1 MRDGHACLPG
11 LGTFVTEEVPAQFSE
26 KGFTINPPY
35 LKIEFRT
42 DMPQELG
49 LVDFYC
55 KANEES
61 SNVAREVIIDYI
73 ASLGKQLY
81 QLKNLD
87 FPGLGRLRAA
97 RGGAVI
103 FVPDEDLSIFPQY
116 DCLEPVSLRFRP
128 EPVMGLASDD
138 LPAEDVPIEETP
150 AEEVLADDVA
160 AEETPTT
167 VEAEETI
174 EEAPSAAEESVE
186 ESAGPAVEESAEAIE
201 ESPSA
206 AEEMAEAIDKT
217 PVAEEAPSAEDTEM
231 EAIAPAEPATE
242 ESAEESAESAA
253 EEMAEAIDKTPVA
266 EEATS
271 AEDIEMEA
279 IAPAEPAVEESAE
292 TIEESPSATEESVGE
307 SAEPAVEETSE
318 ASAAETAESP
328 SADTDETAETPSN
341 PAKTF
346 WIGVLVLVI
355 LAALFF
361 AAVAIIGR
369 TYPDLIDPYLYTP
382 SELKILRAKL

>member
-11 LGTFVTEEVPAQFSE
+11 LGTFVTEEAPAQFSE

-42 DMPQELG
+42 DMPQDQG

-55 KANEES
+55 KANRES

-73 ASLGKQLY
+73 AALGKQLY

-97 RGGAVI
+97 RAGAVI

-128 EPVMGLASDD
+128 EPVMGFA
-138 LPAEDVPIEETP
+138 PEDVPAEEVPVEETPVEEISAEETP
-150 AEEVLADDVA
+150 AEEAPATVEMEETSAPFEEAESIAPAEETVAEQETSAPAEAVAEESAETEAVVPAEPA
-160 AEETPTT
+160 AEET
-167 VEAEETI
+167 V
-174 EEAPSAAEESVE
+174 
-186 ESAGPAVEESAEAIE
+186 EAIE
-201 ESPSA
+201 ETPSA
-206 AEEMAEAIDKT
+206 A
-217 PVAEEAPSAEDTEM
+217 
-231 EAIAPAEPATE
+231 E
-242 ESAEESAESAA
+242 ESAEESAEASAA
-253 EEMAEAIDKTPVA
+253 EESA
-266 EEATS
+266 EEG
-271 AEDIEMEA
+271 
-279 IAPAEPAVEESAE
+279 AEPAVEDTAETPSAE
-292 TIEESPSATEESVGE
+292 AIEEAPSAE
-307 SAEPAVEETSE
+307 
-318 ASAAETAESP
+318 ETAE
-328 SADTDETAETPSN
+328 ETPSN

-369 TYPDLIDPYLYTP
+369 TYPELIDPYLYTP

>member
-11 LGTFVTEEVPAQFSE
+11 LGTFVTEEAPAQFSE

-42 DMPQELG
+42 DMPQDQS

-55 KANEES
+55 KANRES

-73 ASLGKQLY
+73 AALGKQLY

-128 EPVMGLASDD
+128 EPVMGFASEEV
-138 LPAEDVPIEETP
+138 PAEVVPVEETP
-150 AEEVLADDVA
+150 ADEVFTDDVA

-167 VEAEETI
+167 VEVEETVAPAEET
-174 EEAPSAAEESVE
+174 ESVVPAEEDVAGQE
-186 ESAGPAVEESAEAIE
+186 ISAPAEAVAEESAET
-201 ESPSA
+201 
-206 AEEMAEAIDKT
+206 EA
-217 PVAEEAPSAEDTEM
+217 VV
-231 EAIAPAEPATE
+231 PAEPATE
-242 ESAEESAESAA
+242 ESAEESAEASAA
-253 EEMAEAIDKTPVA
+253 EESVVE
-266 EEATS
+266 S
-271 AEDIEMEA
+271 
-279 IAPAEPAVEESAE
+279 AEPATIEVEETGAPVEEAESIAPSAEEESAE
-292 TIEESPSATEESVGE
+292 E
-307 SAEPAVEETSE
+307 SAEPAVEDTAESLSTTE
-318 ASAAETAESP
+318 ETAE
-328 SADTDETAETPSN
+328 ETPSN

-369 TYPDLIDPYLYTP
+369 TYPELIDPYLYTP

>member
-11 LGTFVTEEVPAQFSE
+11 LGTFVTEEAPAQFSE

-42 DMPQELG
+42 DMPQGQG

-55 KANEES
+55 KANRES

-73 ASLGKQLY
+73 AALGKQLY

-128 EPVMGLASDD
+128 EPVMGFASEEV
-138 LPAEDVPIEETP
+138 PAEDVPVEETPVEEISAEETP
-150 AEEVLADDVA
+150 AEEAPATVEVEETGAPAEEAESIAPAEEAVAGQEISAPAEAVAEESAETEAVVPAEPA
-160 AEETPTT
+160 AEESAETIEEAPSA
-167 VEAEETI
+167 VEESAETI

-186 ESAGPAVEESAEAIE
+186 ESAEPAVEDTAETPSAEETAE
-201 ESPSA
+201 ASA
-206 AEEMAEAIDKT
+206 AETESI
-217 PVAEEAPSAEDTEM
+217 APSAE
-231 EAIAPAEPATE
+231 E
-242 ESAEESAESAA
+242 ES
-253 EEMAEAIDKTPVA
+253 
-266 EEATS
+266 
-271 AEDIEMEA
+271 
-279 IAPAEPAVEESAE
+279 
-292 TIEESPSATEESVGE
+292 
-307 SAEPAVEETSE
+307 VEETSE

-328 SADTDETAETPSN
+328 SAETEETPSN

-369 TYPDLIDPYLYTP
+369 TYPELIDPYLYTP

>member
-11 LGTFVTEEVPAQFSE
+11 LGTFVTEEAPAQFSE

-42 DMPQELG
+42 DMPQDQG

-55 KANEES
+55 KANRES

-73 ASLGKQLY
+73 AALGKQLY

-128 EPVMGLASDD
+128 EPVMGFAPEEV
-138 LPAEDVPIEETP
+138 PAEDVPVEETHVEEIFAEEIPVEETTATEETAETGAP
-150 AEEVLADDVA
+150 AEETESIAPAEESAETEAVVPAEPAVEETAEASA
-160 AEETPTT
+160 AETES
-167 VEAEETI
+167 I
-174 EEAPSAAEESVE
+174 APSAAEESAE
-186 ESAGPAVEESAEAIE
+186 ETAEA
-201 ESPSA
+201 SA
-206 AEEMAEAIDKT
+206 AEEM
-217 PVAEEAPSAEDTEM
+217 
-231 EAIAPAEPATE
+231 
-242 ESAEESAESAA
+242 
-253 EEMAEAIDKTPVA
+253 
-266 EEATS
+266 
-271 AEDIEMEA
+271 
-279 IAPAEPAVEESAE
+279 
-292 TIEESPSATEESVGE
+292 
-307 SAEPAVEETSE
+307 EETGAPVE
-318 ASAAETAESP
+318 ETAESP
-328 SADTDETAETPSN
+328 SAETEETPSN

-369 TYPDLIDPYLYTP
+369 TYPELIDPYLYTP

>member
-1 MRDGHACLPG
+1 MDQKLFSDIIKEVLVRDGNACLPG
-11 LGTFVTEEVPAQFSE
+11 LGTFVTEEAPAQFSE

-42 DMPQELG
+42 DMPQDQG

-55 KANEES
+55 KANRES

-128 EPVMGLASDD
+128 EPVMGFAFEEV
-138 LPAEDVPIEETP
+138 PAEDVPVEETP
-150 AEEVLADDVA
+150 ADEVLTDDVA
-160 AEETPTT
+160 VEETPTT
-167 VEAEETI
+167 VEMEETGAPAEEAESIAPAEEAVAGQEISAPAEAVAEESAETEAVVPAEPAAEESAEEGAEASAAEETAEAI
-174 EEAPSAAEESVE
+174 EEAPSAAEESAE
-186 ESAGPAVEESAEAIE
+186 ESAEPAAEESAETIEEAPSAVEESAEAIE
-201 ESPSA
+201 E
-206 AEEMAEAIDKT
+206 
-217 PVAEEAPSAEDTEM
+217 APSAE
-231 EAIAPAEPATE
+231 
-242 ESAEESAESAA
+242 
-253 EEMAEAIDKTPVA
+253 
-266 EEATS
+266 
-271 AEDIEMEA
+271 
-279 IAPAEPAVEESAE
+279 
-292 TIEESPSATEESVGE
+292 EESVEE
-307 SAEPAVEETSE
+307 SAEPAVED
-318 ASAAETAESP
+318 TAESP
-328 SADTDETAETPSN
+328 STTEETAEETPSN
-341 PAKTF
+341 PARTF

-369 TYPDLIDPYLYTP
+369 TYPELIDPYLYTP

>member
-11 LGTFVTEEVPAQFSE
+11 LGTFVTEEAPAQFSE

-42 DMPQELG
+42 DMPQDQG

-55 KANEES
+55 KANRES

-73 ASLGKQLY
+73 AALGKQLY

-128 EPVMGLASDD
+128 EPVMGSASEEV
-138 LPAEDVPIEETP
+138 PAEDVPVEETP
-150 AEEVLADDVA
+150 ADDVSAEKIPADETPAAVEVEETVAPAEEAVAGQETSAPAEAVAEESAETEAVVPAEPA
-160 AEETPTT
+160 AEETA
-167 VEAEETI
+167 EAI
-174 EEAPSAAEESVE
+174 EEAPSAAEES
-186 ESAGPAVEESAEAIE
+186 
-201 ESPSA
+201 
-206 AEEMAEAIDKT
+206 
-217 PVAEEAPSAEDTEM
+217 
-231 EAIAPAEPATE
+231 
-242 ESAEESAESAA
+242 AEESAEPSVEDTAETPSA
-253 EEMAEAIDKTPVA
+253 EETA
-266 EEATS
+266 
-271 AEDIEMEA
+271 
-279 IAPAEPAVEESAE
+279 
-292 TIEESPSATEESVGE
+292 
-307 SAEPAVEETSE
+307 E
-318 ASAAETAESP
+318 ASAEETAESP
-328 SADTDETAETPSN
+328 STTEETAEETPSN

-346 WIGVLVLVI
+346 WIGVLVLLI

-369 TYPDLIDPYLYTP
+369 TYPELIDPYLYTP

>member
-1 MRDGHACLPG
+1 MRDGNACLPG
-11 LGTFVTEEVPAQFSE
+11 LGTFVTEEAPAQFSE

-42 DMPQELG
+42 DMPQDQG

-55 KANEES
+55 KANRES

-73 ASLGKQLY
+73 AALGKQLY

-128 EPVMGLASDD
+128 EPVMGFASEEV
-138 LPAEDVPIEETP
+138 PAEVVPVEETP
-150 AEEVLADDVA
+150 VEEISAEKIPADETPATVEV
-160 AEETPTT
+160 EETGAP
-167 VEAEETI
+167 VEEAESI
-174 EEAPSAAEESVE
+174 VPLAA
-186 ESAGPAVEESAEAIE
+186 
-201 ESPSA
+201 
-206 AEEMAEAIDKT
+206 
-217 PVAEEAPSAEDTEM
+217 
-231 EAIAPAEPATE
+231 E
-242 ESAEESAESAA
+242 ESAEESAE
-253 EEMAEAIDKTPVA
+253 
-266 EEATS
+266 
-271 AEDIEMEA
+271 
-279 IAPAEPAVEESAE
+279 PAVEDTA
-292 TIEESPSATEESVGE
+292 
-307 SAEPAVEETSE
+307 E

-328 SADTDETAETPSN
+328 SAVEETAETIEDAPSAAEESAEESAEPAVEDTAETPSAEETAEETPSN

-369 TYPDLIDPYLYTP
+369 TYPELIDPYLYTP

>member
-11 LGTFVTEEVPAQFSE
+11 LGTFVTEEAPAQFSE

-42 DMPQELG
+42 DMPQDQG

-55 KANEES
+55 KANRES

-73 ASLGKQLY
+73 AVLGKQLY

-128 EPVMGLASDD
+128 EPVMGFVSEEV
-138 LPAEDVPIEETP
+138 PAEDIPVEETP
-150 AEEVLADDVA
+150 VEEVSAEEIPADETPATVEM
-160 AEETPTT
+160 EETGAP
-167 VEAEETI
+167 VEEAESI
-174 EEAPSAAEESVE
+174 VP
-186 ESAGPAVEESAEAIE
+186 
-201 ESPSA
+201 
-206 AEEMAEAIDKT
+206 
-217 PVAEEAPSAEDTEM
+217 
-231 EAIAPAEPATE
+231 
-242 ESAEESAESAA
+242 AEESAET
-253 EEMAEAIDKTPVA
+253 EAVV
-266 EEATS
+266 
-271 AEDIEMEA
+271 
-279 IAPAEPAVEESAE
+279 PAE
-292 TIEESPSATEESVGE
+292 
-307 SAEPAVEETSE
+307 
-318 ASAAETAESP
+318 ETAE
-328 SADTDETAETPSN
+328 ETPSN

-369 TYPDLIDPYLYTP
+369 TYPELIDPYLYTP

>member
-1 MRDGHACLPG
+1 
-11 LGTFVTEEVPAQFSE
+11 
-26 KGFTINPPY
+26 
-35 LKIEFRT
+35 
-42 DMPQELG
+42 
-49 LVDFYC
+49 
-55 KANEES
+55 S

-87 FPGLGRLRAA
+87 FPGLGRLRAT

-128 EPVMGLASDD
+128 EPVIVLASDD
-138 LPAEDVPIEETP
+138 LPAEDVPVEETP

-167 VEAEETI
+167 VEVEETGAPAEEVESIAPAEETMAGQ
-174 EEAPSAAEESVE
+174 ETSASAEDV
-186 ESAGPAVEESAEAIE
+186 AEESAEV
-201 ESPSA
+201 
-206 AEEMAEAIDKT
+206 EAVV
-217 PVAEEAPSAEDTEM
+217 P
-231 EAIAPAEPATE
+231 
-242 ESAEESAESAA
+242 AESAA
-253 EEMAEAIDKTPVA
+253 EEI
-266 EEATS
+266 
-271 AEDIEMEA
+271 
-279 IAPAEPAVEESAE
+279 
-292 TIEESPSATEESVGE
+292 
-307 SAEPAVEETSE
+307 SE
-318 ASAAETAESP
+318 ASSAEETAETAESP
-328 SADTDETAETPSN
+328 SADTADTADTDETPSN

>member
-1 MRDGHACLPG
+1 MDQKLFSDIIKEVLVRDGHACLPG
-11 LGTFVTEEVPAQFSE
+11 LGTFVTEEAPAQFSE

-42 DMPQELG
+42 DMPQDQG

-55 KANEES
+55 KANRES

-73 ASLGKQLY
+73 AALGKQLY

-97 RGGAVI
+97 RGGAVV

-128 EPVMGLASDD
+128 EPVMGFAS
-138 LPAEDVPIEETP
+138 EDVPAEEVPVEETP
-150 AEEVLADDVA
+150 ADDVSAEKIPVDETPATVEVEETGAPAEEAESIAPAEEAVAGQEISAPAEAVAEESAETEAVVPVEPA
-160 AEETPTT
+160 AEETA
-167 VEAEETI
+167 EAI
-174 EEAPSAAEESVE
+174 EEAPSAEEESVE
-186 ESAGPAVEESAEAIE
+186 ESA
-201 ESPSA
+201 
-206 AEEMAEAIDKT
+206 
-217 PVAEEAPSAEDTEM
+217 
-231 EAIAPAEPATE
+231 
-242 ESAEESAESAA
+242 
-253 EEMAEAIDKTPVA
+253 
-266 EEATS
+266 
-271 AEDIEMEA
+271 
-279 IAPAEPAVEESAE
+279 EPAVED
-292 TIEESPSATEESVGE
+292 
-307 SAEPAVEETSE
+307 
-318 ASAAETAESP
+318 TAESP
-328 SADTDETAETPSN
+328 STTEETAEETPSN

-369 TYPDLIDPYLYTP
+369 TYPELIDPYLYTP

>member
-11 LGTFVTEEVPAQFSE
+11 LGTFVTEEAPAQFSE

-42 DMPQELG
+42 DMPQNQG

-55 KANEES
+55 KANRES

-73 ASLGKQLY
+73 AALGKQLY

-128 EPVMGLASDD
+128 EPVMGFASEEV
-138 LPAEDVPIEETP
+138 PAEDVPVEETP
-150 AEEVLADDVA
+150 ADEVSAEKIP
-160 AEETPTT
+160 AEETPAAEEVEET
-167 VEAEETI
+167 VAPVEEAESIAPAEESAETEAVVPAEPAAEESAETIEEAPSAVEESAETI

-186 ESAGPAVEESAEAIE
+186 ESA
-201 ESPSA
+201 
-206 AEEMAEAIDKT
+206 
-217 PVAEEAPSAEDTEM
+217 
-231 EAIAPAEPATE
+231 
-242 ESAEESAESAA
+242 
-253 EEMAEAIDKTPVA
+253 
-266 EEATS
+266 
-271 AEDIEMEA
+271 
-279 IAPAEPAVEESAE
+279 EPAVEDTAE
-292 TIEESPSATEESVGE
+292 TPSATEE
-307 SAEPAVEETSE
+307 
-318 ASAAETAESP
+318 TAE
-328 SADTDETAETPSN
+328 ETPSN

-369 TYPDLIDPYLYTP
+369 TYPELIDPYLYTP